1 MPAGRLLG
9 VQITAVMVDDES
21 LVLDSLERILSRE
34 EDITVV
40 GRATTGP
47 EALQAV
53 RTHRP
58 DVVLMDLLLK
68 GDFDGVEATRR
79 IRNTLNPPA
88 VLAVTSFDT
97 DTYMRGALDAGATG
111 FLLKNDA
118 TTSLAEAIRMVHA
131 GDPMISPA
139 LTSRLIAS
147 YVAPQADPVCAAAR
161 QQVAGLSARE
171 VDVAQLVGAG
181 RTYDDIA
188 RQLFISPSTV
198 KSTIRRAMSKTGADS
213 GAQVAV
219 LVAQARL
226 DLLES

>member
-1 MPAGRLLG
+1 
-9 VQITAVMVDDES
+9 MVDDET

-118 TTSLAEAIRMVHA
+118 TTSLAEAIRMAHA

-161 QQVAGLSARE
+161 QRVAGLSARE
-171 VDVAQLVGAG
+171 TEVAQLVGAG